1 MLESD
6 AQLSASVR
14 SAVLA
19 DRHVLRSLQE
29 AVRPLKHTTKRIQ
42 PRRSAAISIVATDG
56 GHNGVEFDPFMVD
69 VIRVVDS
76 GDNQHCIEAVT
87 PGMSVDNI
95 DSRHFDASGA
105 PVSALGRMMKALEVK
120 SVGDLSTSIRKS
132 PEERTGLWITIYREL
147 TEWAVLLD
155 LLRGDY
161 RFVTDTVILFDGLL
175 RTKKF
180 SQGLFGKFQ
189 QLLSD
194 AIHAQYETRKRRVYV
209 VGIAKRNKFL
219 QQYRLAMAL
228 TGVMRN
234 TFPCYT
240 PIPDDLQKT
249 VYKWAEIVTG
259 GGEGESFNAGQLFL
273 VKFGSHILDPVWA
286 VDVLKSQIHDAGLIL
301 GHLLFDAQEGF
312 PVPYYPMSLQQAHEK
327 AELAGLDFDILQDE
341 VKLAIEECVGE
352 GSRQLLDEL
361 ALQPTEPEAAR
372 Y

>member
-6 AQLSASVR
+6 AQLSAAVR

-19 DRHVLRSLQE
+19 DQDVLKSLKK

-42 PRRSAAISIVATDG
+42 PRRSAAVSIVATDG
-56 GHNGVEFDPFMVD
+56 GHDGVAFDPFVVD

-76 GDNQHCIEAVT
+76 GDKQYCIEAVT
-87 PGMSVDNI
+87 PGMLVDEI
-95 DSRHFDASGA
+95 DSRHFDARGKA
-105 PVSALGRMMKALEVK
+105 VSPLGRMMTALEVK
-120 SVGDLSTSIRKS
+120 SVGDLSTSIRKK
-132 PEERTGLWITIYREL
+132 PEDRTGLWITIYREL
-147 TEWAVLLD
+147 IEWAVLLD
-155 LLRGDY
+155 LVRGDY
-161 RFVTDTVILFDGLL
+161 RFMTDTVIVFDGLL

-180 SQGLFGKFQ
+180 AQGLFGKYQ

-194 AIHAQYETRKRRVYV
+194 AIRAQYEARRRRIYV

-234 TFPCYT
+234 TYPCYT
-240 PIPDDLQKT
+240 PIPDDLQKS

-259 GGEGESFNAGQLFL
+259 GGEGESYNAGKLFL
-273 VKFGSHILDPVWA
+273 VKFGSHIHDPVWA
-286 VDVLKSQIHDAGLIL
+286 VDILKWQSHDAGLIL

-312 PVPYYPMSLQQAHEK
+312 PVPYYPLSLQQAHEK
-327 AELAGLDFDILQDE
+327 AALAGLDFDILQEE
-341 VKLAIEECVGE
+341 VSSAIEECVGE
-352 GSRQLLDEL
+352 DSRRMLDEL